1 MRRVVTR
8 SPEETVALGRTFASS
23 LAPGDVVALEGTLGT
38 GKTQFVLGVCEGL
51 GVRGPVSSPTFALI
65 NVYSADFGSLVHADL
80 YRINTLAEVAE
91 LGLEEYFN
99 GRSICFIEWADRV
112 PGVLPPK
119 AIIVRARHGESE
131 NERIFEMSG
140 EPAR

>member
-1 MRRVVTR
+1 MKRIVTR
-8 SPEETVALGRTFASS
+8 SPEETLALGRTFASS
-23 LAPGDVVALEGTLGT
+23 LAPGDVIALEGTLGT

-65 NVYSADFGSLVHADL
+65 NVYSAHCGSLVHADL

-112 PGVLPPK
+112 PGVLPPN
-119 AIIVRARHGESE
+119 ALIVRAQHGAGE
-131 NERIFEMSG
+131 NERIFDLPEM
-140 EPAR
+140 PQR

>member
-1 MRRVVTR
+1 MRRIVTG

-65 NVYSADFGSLVHADL
+65 NVYSAHFGSLVHADL

-99 GRSICFIEWADRV
+99 RQSICLIEWADRV
-112 PGVLPPK
+112 PGVLPPD
-119 AIIVRARHGESE
+119 ALVVRARHGAGE
-131 NERIFEMSG
+131 NERVFDLPEM
-140 EPAR
+140 PRR

>member
-1 MRRVVTR
+1 MNRVVTR
-8 SPEETVALGRTFASS
+8 SPEETVALGRTFASA

-65 NVYSADFGSLVHADL
+65 NVYPADGGSIVHADL

-99 GRSICFIEWADRV
+99 GQSICFIEWADRV

>member
-1 MRRVVTR
+1 MKRVVTR
-8 SPEETVALGRTFASS
+8 SPEETLALGRRFSAS

-51 GVRGPVSSPTFALI
+51 GVAGPVSSPTFALI
-65 NVYSADFGSLVHADL
+65 NVYSARFGSLVHADL

-99 GRSICFIEWADRV
+99 ERSICFIEWADRV
-112 PGVLPPK
+112 PGVLPPN
-119 AIIVRARHGESE
+119 ALIVRAHHGAAE
-131 NERIFEMSG
+131 NERVFEMPE
-140 EPAR
+140 EPRR

>member
-51 GVRGPVSSPTFALI
+51 GVRGPVTSPTFALI
-65 NVYSADFGSLVHADL
+65 NVYSGHFGSLVHADL

-99 GRSICFIEWADRV
+99 GRSICLIEWADRV
-112 PGVLPPK
+112 PGVLPPD
-119 AIIVRARHGESE
+119 ALVVGARHGAGE
-131 NERIFEMSG
+131 NERVFDLPEM
-140 EPAR
+140 PRQ

>member
-1 MRRVVTR
+1 MRRAVTR
-8 SPEETVALGRTFASS
+8 SPEETLALGRAFAAS
-23 LAPGDVVALEGTLGT
+23 LVPGDVVALEGTLGT

-51 GVRGPVSSPTFALI
+51 GVEGPVTSPTFALI
-65 NVYSADFGSLVHADL
+65 NVYPARSGSLVHADL

-119 AIIVRARHGESE
+119 AIIVRTRHGESE
-131 NERIFEMSG
+131 NERIFEMPG
-140 EPAR
+140 EPVR

>member
-1 MRRVVTR
+1 MKRVVTR
-8 SPEETVALGRTFASS
+8 SPEETLALGRAFAAG
-23 LAPGDVVALEGTLGT
+23 LVPGDVVALEGTLGT

-65 NVYSADFGSLVHADL
+65 NVYPAQFGSLVHADL
-80 YRINTLAEVAE
+80 YRINTLVEVAE

-112 PGVLPPK
+112 PGVLPPN
-119 AIIVRARHGESE
+119 AIIVRAHHGAAE
-131 NERIFEMSG
+131 NERIFDMPEM
-140 EPAR
+140 PRR